1 VSLRNVASVLMVT
14 AICLTLPSLAS
25 GQGAAAA
32 AAPGEMSYGVK
43 AGINISS
50 LKVDFGD
57 ASVTG
62 DGRAGLLIGPW
73 VARDFNPRFGIQA
86 EGLFTVK
93 GSEFNAEDLGF
104 GEDSSFSLSYIEI
117 PVLARANFPV
127 APAIVR
133 FLAGPTF
140 AFNVN
145 ESVKVGG
152 VKLDADQVPLKAFEM
167 GFAIA
172 GAVEFRKFIV
182 DARYTW
188 GLTDIND
195 SSDIEDADTT
205 VKNGTFSISF
215 GYRFK

>member
-1 VSLRNVASVLMVT
+1 
-14 AICLTLPSLAS
+14 
-25 GQGAAAA
+25 
-32 AAPGEMSYGVK
+32 MSYGVK

-50 LKVDFGD
+50 LKVDNGD
-57 ASVTG
+57 ASITG
-62 DGRAGLLIGPW
+62 DGRAGFLAGFW
-73 VARDFNPRFGIQA
+73 AARDFNPRG
-86 EGLFTVK
+86 GLQVEALFSQK

-104 GEDSSFSLSYIEI
+104 GEDSSFRLTYLEI
-117 PVLARANFPV
+117 PVLGRFNFATSGV
-127 APAIVR
+127 IVR
-133 FLAGPTF
+133 ALAGPTF

-145 ESVKVGG
+145 EQLKVGG
-152 VKLDADQVPLKAFEM
+152 VKFDADNAPVKTFEA

-172 GAVEFRKFIV
+172 GAVEVRKFIV

-195 SSDIEDADTT
+195 STDSTDPT